1 MRMASLMSRGWEG
14 ARALLEL
21 HHTKQEQPTEY
32 TVYNVEVLRAPVL
45 FGPDSAKISSLTRHI
60 TTLSMN
66 LHLYVQPSCPR
77 PYTTVRHAIPMQ
89 FICLQPLTKS
99 QKCLQFFSGCPHGS
113 ASGQQS

>member
-21 HHTKQEQPTEY
+21 HHTKQRQPTEY
-32 TVYNVEVLRAPVL
+32 TVCNVEVLIAPVL
-45 FGPDSAKISSLTRHI
+45 FGPDSAKISSLTRP
-60 TTLSMN
+60 
-66 LHLYVQPSCPR
+66 YVQPSCPR

-89 FICLQPLTKS
+89 FLWLQPLTKS
-99 QKCLQFFSGCPHGS
+99 QKCLQFFSGRPHGS